1 MGDREEPTA
10 GAPAEEMGPAD
21 QAADIVG
28 TTAPAVDD
36 GNESG
41 AARPDGRR
49 EDPAER
55 VVELERELHE
65 RREDLLRERAEV
77 ENFKRR
83 MQREKSEALRFALE
97 PFLRDLL
104 PVVDNLERA
113 LEHGE
118 SASLLDGIKLVHKGL
133 LDALERNG
141 VARLE
146 TVGTPFD
153 PSLHEAISQAESAEF
168 APGAVMAQHQPGY
181 KLHDRLVRPAMVTV
195 NARKAEAPVESG
207 ENSD

>member
-10 GAPAEEMGPAD
+10 GAPAEKMGRTD
-21 QAADIVG
+21 EAAEIVD
-28 TTAPAVDD
+28 TTATAV
-36 GNESG
+36 ESG
-41 AARPDGRR
+41 NVASADRPDGG
-49 EDPAER
+49 EVDPAER
-55 VVELERELHE
+55 VAALERELHE

-97 PFLRDLL
+97 PLLRDLL

-118 SASLLDGIKLVHKGL
+118 SASLLDGIKMVHKGL
-133 LDALERNG
+133 LDALERSG
-141 VARLE
+141 VARLD

-168 APGAVMAQHQPGY
+168 APGAVIAQHQPGY
-181 KLHDRLVRPAMVTV
+181 KLHDRLVRPALVTV
-195 NARKAEAPVESG
+195 NARKADAPVESG